1 MFNKNKKHFRTV
13 ILGAGF
19 GGLGMGCTLERGGE
33 DDFIIFEQ
41 ASELGG
47 VWRDN
52 TYPGAACDTEAHLYC
67 YSYFPHLRVSRMYA
81 DRDELM
87 GYMHRLA
94 KHFDLEKHILY
105 NHRITAVSWND
116 TTNQWEYEVNGKE
129 HFTSTFFVPAWGQ
142 LNTPK
147 IPDFKGLEDFQG
159 AKFHS
164 AEWDHSIDL
173 KGKKV
178 ASVGSAASAVQ
189 YVPEVAKIAGRLTVF
204 QRSANWI
211 MPRNQRVF
219 SKEELDNFE
228 NHPETFFKSC
238 NAIHQMREEGFQRTR
253 HNTDAQKEGIAIAK
267 AHLAAQ
273 VSDESL
279 RKKLTPEFEFGC
291 KRILRTDD
299 YYPALMREN
308 VDLETSPI
316 DHFTSDGIV
325 TGDGVEHKFD
335 VVIFGTGFSSQAFQ
349 GSLVIKGLNDVTL
362 NQVWQDGAQA
372 YLGMNVP
379 GFPNM
384 FIIYGPNTNLNH
396 NSILSML
403 EIQQN
408 YVVQAMKHVEG
419 GDAISVKSDV
429 FNRYNDNIQEAMK
442 GSAFSSSCSS
452 WYKNAAGRVINNWSG
467 TVEDYRQLA
476 KWNDNDFDWVE
487 RAG

>member
-1 MFNKNKKHFRTV
+1 MFNRNKKHFRTV

-19 GGLGMGCTLERGGE
+19 GGLGMGATLKEAGD
-33 DDFIIFEQ
+33 DDFIIFEK
-41 ASELGG
+41 AAELGG

-87 GYMHRLA
+87 GYLHRLA
-94 KHFDLEKHILY
+94 DHFDLEKHILY
-105 NHRITAVSWND
+105 NHEITSVSWNEK
-116 TTNQWEYEVNGKE
+116 TNQWEYEVNGKE
-129 HFTSTFFVPAWGQ
+129 HFTSTFFIPAWGQ

-147 IPDFKGLEDFQG
+147 IPEFKGLSEF
-159 AKFHS
+159 KNPIFHS

-173 KGKKV
+173 QGKKV
-178 ASVGSAASAVQ
+178 ASIGSAASAVQ
-189 YVPEVAKIAGRLTVF
+189 YVPEVAKIADHLTVF

-211 MPRNQRVF
+211 MPRNQYVF
-219 SKEELDNFE
+219 TEEELDNFE
-228 NHPETFFKSC
+228 KNPETFWESRRQGHKL
-238 NAIHQMREEGFQRTR
+238 REEGFQRTR
-253 HNTDAQKEGIAIAK
+253 HNTEAQKEGIKIAK

-273 VSDESL
+273 VSDEEL
-279 RKKLTPEFEFGC
+279 RNKLTPEFEFGC

-325 TGDGVEHKFD
+325 TKDGVEHKFD

-349 GSLVIKGLNDVTL
+349 GNLVVTGQDNVTL
-362 NQVWQDGAQA
+362 DQVWQDGAQA
-372 YLGMNVP
+372 YLGMNIP

-384 FIIYGPNTNLNH
+384 FVLYGPNTNLNH

-408 YVVQAMKHVEG
+408 YIVQAMKHIDNG
-419 GDAISVKSDV
+419 QAASVKIDV
-429 FNRYNDNIQEAMK
+429 FNRYNDNIQEEMK
-442 GSAFSSSCSS
+442 DSAFSSSCSS

>member
-1 MFNKNKKHFRTV
+1 MFDRNKKHFRTV

-19 GGLGMGCTLERGGE
+19 GGLGMGATLKEAGD
-33 DDFIIFEQ
+33 DDFIIFEK
-41 ASELGG
+41 AGELGG

-52 TYPGAACDTEAHLYC
+52 SYPGAACDVEAHLYC
-67 YSYFPHLRVSRMYA
+67 YSYFPYLRVSSMFPE
-81 DRDELM
+81 RDELM
-87 GYMHRLA
+87 GYLHRFA
-94 KHFDLEKHILY
+94 DHFDLEKHIFC
-105 NHRITAVSWND
+105 NHKITSAVWNEK
-116 TTNQWEYEVNGKE
+116 TNQWEFEVNGKE

-147 IPDFKGLEDFQG
+147 IPEFAGLSDFKNPI
-159 AKFHS
+159 FHS

-173 KGKKV
+173 NGKNV

-189 YVPEVAKIAGRLTVF
+189 YVPEIAKIVRHLTVF

-211 MPRNQRVF
+211 MPRNQYFF
-219 SKEELDNFE
+219 SEEELDNFE
-228 NHPETFFKSC
+228 KHPETFWESRRQVYKL
-238 NAIHQMREEGFQRTR
+238 REEGFQRTK
-253 HNTDAQKEGIAIAK
+253 HNSVAQKEGIKMAK
-267 AHLAAQ
+267 AHLAKQ
-273 VSDESL
+273 ISDEEL
-279 RKKLTPEFEFGC
+279 LKKLTPEFEFAC

-299 YYPALMREN
+299 YYPALMRKN
-308 VDLETSPI
+308 VYLETAPI

-325 TGDGVEHKFD
+325 TKEGVEHKFD

-349 GSLVIKGLNDVTL
+349 GDLVITGQDNVTL
-362 NQVWQDGAQA
+362 DQVWQDGAQA
-372 YLGMNVP
+372 YLGMNIP

-384 FIIYGPNTNLNH
+384 FVLYGPNTNLNH
-396 NSILSML
+396 NSILAML

-408 YVVQAMKHVEG
+408 YIVQAMNHIDNG
-419 GDAISVKSDV
+419 QAASVKIDV
-429 FNRYNDNIQEAMK
+429 FNRYNDNIQEEMK
-442 GSAFSSSCSS
+442 DSAFSSSCSS